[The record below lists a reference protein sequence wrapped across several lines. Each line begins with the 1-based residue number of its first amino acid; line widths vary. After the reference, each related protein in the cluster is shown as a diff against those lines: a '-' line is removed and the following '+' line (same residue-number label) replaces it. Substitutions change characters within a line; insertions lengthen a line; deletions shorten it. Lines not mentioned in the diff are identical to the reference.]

1 MDNKVGGLSADTMG
15 QALDQARTARLHI
28 LEIMDQT
35 LSEARSEM
43 SQYAPRIITVQ
54 INPEKIGEVIGPKG
68 KTIRALQEESGAE
81 INIEDSGVVTISSVS
96 SEGGERA
103 REMIEAIA
111 EEPEVGRIY
120 KGVVKNTT
128 TFGAFVEIIPGVE
141 GLCHIS
147 ELEDGRTE
155 QTEDVVK
162 PGDEVLVKLLSVDDR
177 GRLKLSRKAVE
188 QSQES

>member
-1 MDNKVGGLSADTMG
+1 
-15 QALDQARTARLHI
+15 
-28 LEIMDQT
+28 MDQT